1 MDFTL
6 CGFAFVL
13 STSAQLTKPFCK
25 AITGGAV
32 HDGDWAV
39 ALRQTI
45 QEAEVKKRER
55 KIKEA
60 EVRDRK
66 EEKGDKK
73 WGGLPAGR
81 GR

>member
-1 MDFTL
+1 MW
-6 CGFAFVL
+6 FASVL

-32 HDGDWAV
+32 HDGDGAV

-45 QEAEVKKRER
+45 RRQRSKKEKER

-60 EVRDRK
+60 EVRDMK
-66 EEKGDKK
+66 EEKGEKK